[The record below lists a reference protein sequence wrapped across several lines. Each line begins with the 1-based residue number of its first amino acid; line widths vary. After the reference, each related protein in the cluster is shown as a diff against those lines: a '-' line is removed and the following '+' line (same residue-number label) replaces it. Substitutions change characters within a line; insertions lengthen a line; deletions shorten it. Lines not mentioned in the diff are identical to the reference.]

1 MVLRLAGLVSARL
14 LTLQFCST
22 FPSMNDLNQL
32 PEAMQRLMTAGS
44 FGAGL
49 DITYDELRLIGAVIG
64 MITLVQTAT
73 YSNDPKARVAAAKA
87 LVNLDESP
95 EVIVDRLKAAPFGD
109 LNIKQLEFVVGEI
122 SGGRTDLTDI
132 YDEARETA

>member
-1 MVLRLAGLVSARL
+1 
-14 LTLQFCST
+14 
-22 FPSMNDLNQL
+22 MNDLNQL